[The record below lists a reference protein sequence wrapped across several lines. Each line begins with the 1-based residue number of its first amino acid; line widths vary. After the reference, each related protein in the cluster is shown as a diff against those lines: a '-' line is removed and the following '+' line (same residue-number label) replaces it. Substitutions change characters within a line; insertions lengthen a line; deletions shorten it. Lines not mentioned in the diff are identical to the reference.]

1 MNVRCRT
8 IIYIHRLMVLILRKK
23 TFEPFLLHTYVYT
36 YTDVTIQTYVF
47 WIGMEYDTKKSFFPL
62 LFKFLKMSKF
72 HQNVRY
78 NLITEGILDMHTNQK
93 MYTKASD

>member
-1 MNVRCRT
+1 
-8 IIYIHRLMVLILRKK
+8 
-23 TFEPFLLHTYVYT
+23 
-36 YTDVTIQTYVF
+36 
-47 WIGMEYDTKKSFFPL
+47 MEYDTKKSFFPL

-93 MYTKASD
+93 MYTKASDC